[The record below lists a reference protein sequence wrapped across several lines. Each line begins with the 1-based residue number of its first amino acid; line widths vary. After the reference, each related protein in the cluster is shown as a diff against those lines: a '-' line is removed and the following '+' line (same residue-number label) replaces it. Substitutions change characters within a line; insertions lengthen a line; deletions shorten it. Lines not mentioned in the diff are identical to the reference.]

1 MNENIEND
9 SYMENS
15 LENIKKL
22 FSNPFELNL
31 NIVEEDSN
39 FHYVD
44 VFFKTKKE
52 KNTEMTEAQ
61 LNKEN
66 KDINKNVNIL
76 GQKSSEAQILPQKE
90 IILDIKEVSIKNNST
105 NKKFPETA
113 DLPNQKYW
121 KNILNKIEFSNI
133 QENLDNANANVYI
146 GKKRKNNE
154 INHDVFV
161 PDKYIKKIRTITLD
175 SLFNFINTLII
186 IVFNNNIGQGMCRKQ
201 LRKINK
207 QNLEHSPVE
216 YDKEF
221 LNKKLS
227 EIFSSISERYTSLL
241 GNENKKLIEELIN
254 LEDKGNYFQELFEL
268 SFLDCL
274 EHIRGTK
281 NSELLNDLPKI
292 DDMLKNESQSLKK
305 YDLENIKKYVMYYE
319 KFVKKKN
326 PRKSK
331 KMS

>member
-39 FHYVD
+39 FHYAD

-186 IVFNNNIGQGMCRKQ
+186 IVFNNNIGKGMCRKQ

-207 QNLEHSPVE
+207 QNLEHSSVE